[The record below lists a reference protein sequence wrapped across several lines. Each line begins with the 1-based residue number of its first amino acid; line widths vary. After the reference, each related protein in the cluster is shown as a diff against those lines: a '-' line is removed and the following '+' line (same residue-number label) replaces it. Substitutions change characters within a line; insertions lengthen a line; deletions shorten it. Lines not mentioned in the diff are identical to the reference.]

1 MIPLLQFMDN
11 MRCDNHLHFVP
22 GINGMDDFYW
32 TFSGSSG
39 EITVP

>member
-22 GINGMDDFYW
+22 GINLMYLFDRAVRGAL
-32 TFSGSSG
+32 
-39 EITVP
+39 